1 MSERS
6 WKILF
11 LLLAVFAL
19 AIAGLAIVD
28 GLTPKPTD
36 GLIWRLGQEWVIVE
50 GVISGGPGEKAGIRK
65 GDVVLGIDHNLVKN
79 PAEAA
84 SILIQLEPGIR
95 VPYLI
100 QRGEEILNVGLTPF
114 PYRTGDNRLLYR
126 AFVGLVFLGVGL
138 YTAWQRSSL
147 LGARLFYLMS
157 LCFFLVLTSSF
168 RGSPYYWI
176 DLIIQNVARWGLTL
190 LGPLFLHFFL
200 IFPTPKRF
208 VQKYSS
214 LVPVF
219 YLIPFIQ
226 HLLYTLS
233 QYYVFSPYAFSDEGS
248 SGLLIFG
255 IQIELWALLGLYLIA
270 GVIALLHSYLRT
282 SDPLNRRQIKLLIW
296 GTLIGL
302 LPFIIFSIIG
312 AGIFGR
318 RDMFSFGV
326 LPLMA
331 IPLSFA
337 YSIIRYRLLEI
348 QFIIKRSLL
357 YSLLT
362 GLFIGIYMVVV
373 NVLGGWV
380 ERVSPFGGGV
390 FGIIFVLLIAIS
402 FEPTRFRLQQF
413 INRLFYKS
421 DYDRQTT
428 LNKLTEAL
436 KTFSEMDEL
445 ARATLKSID
454 NIFQPGATSLSLI
467 SDRPSAIQVSEFSY
481 NDGSIKK
488 KEHLLQECESSEIS
502 SSGLLASISDQQPAQ
517 PVHIGGVSGDTKK
530 RPPERLELPIFSH
543 DKIVGLLS
551 MSAKATGESYT
562 LTELEAL
569 ENFTNH
575 AGLAI
580 ENLQLIQS
588 ITEANQRL
596 FETEKLASLG
606 QLASG
611 VAHEI
616 RNPLSSIKMNIQGM
630 ARSLQPD
637 ETNSRRFEIIQKE
650 IDHLDHI
657 VQNVLIYA
665 RPSKLVMEAI
675 DINQLV
681 IDTLELLSPKLSE
694 QHHKITL
701 NITVNINKIDVDR
714 DKLHQVIKNLIVNA
728 ADAMGRDGMLDISG
742 TLSPANFELSFKDT
756 GPGIPEED
764 IKSIFNPFFTTKAHG
779 TGLGL
784 ANARKF
790 MQEMGGDIMISSD
803 PGTGAEFTL
812 NLPVTRTD
820 SLE

>member
-1 MSERS
+1 MSDKS
-6 WKILF
+6 WKTLF
-11 LLLAVFAL
+11 LFLAVFAFG
-19 AIAGLAIVD
+19 IAGLAIVD

-50 GVISGGPGEKAGIRK
+50 GVIPNGPGEKAGIGR
-65 GDVVLGIDHNLVKN
+65 GDIVLGIDHNLVKN

-100 QRGEEILNVGLTPF
+100 QRGTDIFTVGLTPY
-114 PYRTGDNRLLYR
+114 PYRTGDSRLLYR
-126 AFVGLVFLGVGL
+126 ALVGLVFIGVGL
-138 YTAWQRSSL
+138 YTAWQRNSL

-157 LCFFLVLTSSF
+157 LCFFLVLTCSF

-200 IFPTPKRF
+200 VFPTPKRF
-208 VQKYSS
+208 IQKYSS

-233 QYYVFSPYAFSDEGS
+233 QYYVFTPYAFSEEGS
-248 SGLLIFG
+248 FGLLIFG
-255 IQIELWALLGLYLIA
+255 VQIELWALLGLYLIA
-270 GVIALLHSYLRT
+270 GVAALLHSYLRA

-296 GTLIGL
+296 GTFIGL
-302 LPFIIFSIIG
+302 LPFIIFSVIG

-318 RDMFSFGV
+318 KDMFSFGV

-362 GLFIGIYMVVV
+362 GLFIGIYMVIV

-380 ERVSPFGGGV
+380 ERVSPFGGSV
-390 FGIIFVLLIAIS
+390 FGILFVLLIAIS

-436 KTFSEMDEL
+436 RTFSEMDEL
-445 ARATLKSID
+445 AAATLKSID
-454 NIFQPGATSLSLI
+454 SIYQPGRISLSII
-467 SDRPSAIQVSEFSY
+467 SDRPSAVRVSEFYY
-481 NDGSIKK
+481 NNGSVDTR
-488 KEHLLQECESSEIS
+488 EHLLQESEAGDKSSAEFF
-502 SSGLLASISDQQPAQ
+502 ASISDQHSSESI
-517 PVHIGGVSGDTKK
+517 HIGGVSGDAKK

-551 MSAKATGESYT
+551 MSAKTTGEPYT

-630 ARSLQPD
+630 ARSLHPD
-637 ETNSRRFEIIQKE
+637 KTNSRRFEIIQKE

-665 RPSKLVMEAI
+665 RPSSLVMEPI
-675 DINQLV
+675 DVNQLV
-681 IDTLELLSPKLSE
+681 LDTLELLSPKITE
-694 QHHKITL
+694 QNHKIAVHIPA
-701 NITVNINKIDVDR
+701 NMKPIHADR
-714 DKLHQVIKNLIVNA
+714 DKLNQVIKNLIVNA
-728 ADAMGRDGMLDISG
+728 ADAMGGHGVLDISG
-742 TLSPANFELSFKDT
+742 TISPAKFELSFKDS
-756 GPGIPEED
+756 GPGIPKDEV
-764 IKSIFNPFFTTKAHG
+764 KSIFNPFFTTKAHG

-790 MQEMGGDIMISSD
+790 MQEMGGDIRVESES
-803 PGTGAEFTL
+803 GNGAEFIL
-812 NLPVTRTD
+812 SLPVTRAD